1 MIIST
6 EAFKIDLHK
15 KHSSK
20 TLLEEYDL
28 SGKKIIPFVT
38 SGGSGFSDSISE
50 IQKLQPEAEV
60 ETDGFKATH
69 SKIDDVTPE
78 DVGEWIA
85 GLNL

>member
-1 MIIST
+1 MIISAK
-6 EAFKIDLHK
+6 AFKSDLHK

-69 SKIDDVTPE
+69 SRINDVTPE